1 MSNGISKICQIM
13 REVSFLNFDR
23 KYLLLT
29 VIFRF
34 LEIEL
39 LHFSDAH
46 NLKSTSK
53 YSVPD
58 QRNVSYGGAARFKKA
73 FELYRA
79 KDKVVLFSGDLFF
92 PSNCKLPD
100 YFHFYLLTFP
110 IMDLGSTHFSGE
122 HMVEAFNQLNVKAA
136 CVGNNDIEMG
146 LEKAEE
152 LFKKT
157 NCKWVLSNIVDTSK
171 DDKPIAGAEPYTII
185 DHQGIKIGVVAFA
198 DEAYVE

>member
-1 MSNGISKICQIM
+1 M
-13 REVSFLNFDR
+13 REVSFFEFWQKVSFVNCDFS
-23 KYLLLT
+23 
-29 VIFRF
+29 F

-122 HMVEAFNQLNVKAA
+122 HMVEAFN
-136 CVGNNDIEMG
+136 
-146 LEKAEE
+146 
-152 LFKKT
+152 
-157 NCKWVLSNIVDTSK
+157 
-171 DDKPIAGAEPYTII
+171 
-185 DHQGIKIGVVAFA
+185 
-198 DEAYVE
+198 